1 MYAGVVT
8 LRVRP
13 DQVGEAVRI
22 YRESVL
28 PELRE
33 MQGFEGG
40 YVLTDA
46 ESGRGYIIGL
56 WRTREDAERFQS
68 SGNCSSTAAT
78 TSRTI
83 AASRSATSTSGRAIK
98 TRNSPGSS

>member
-1 MYAGVVT
+1 MHAGVVT

-13 DQVGEAVRI
+13 DRVGEAVRI

-46 ESGRGYIIGL
+46 ESGKGYIIGL

-68 SGNCSSTAAT
+68 SGNFGEQASKFGDVLAEAP
-78 TSRTI
+78 SREI
-83 AASRSATSTSGRAIK
+83 CEVSVQA
-98 TRNSPGSS
+98 

>member
-1 MYAGVVT
+1 MHAGVVT

-46 ESGRGYIIGL
+46 ESGKGYIIGL
-56 WRTREDAERFQS
+56 WHTQEDAERFQS
-68 SGNCSSTAAT
+68 SGNFREQAAKFEDVLVDAP
-78 TSRTI
+78 SREI
-83 AASRSATSTSGRAIK
+83 CEVSVQA
-98 TRNSPGSS
+98 